1 MTIII
6 KNKATL
12 LFDDFKI
19 KCSVGK
25 KGFSIKKKEGDY
37 TSPRGTFNLGN
48 LYYRA
53 DRLQKPVS
61 KLKCIKINKNMGW
74 CDDPKSKYYNK
85 LIVIRKNLKISFEKL
100 FRKDHKYD
108 LLIPIKYNY
117 KKIVK
122 NKGSAI
128 FLPKITLQ
136 LKYSFKGEDFLI
148 LSKLI
153 KKTTKLKL
161 IRSFPKCSANSQKVD
176 LYSTASR

>member
-1 MTIII
+1 
-6 KNKATL
+6 
-12 LFDDFKI
+12 
-19 KCSVGK
+19 
-25 KGFSIKKKEGDY
+25 
-37 TSPRGTFNLGN
+37 
-48 LYYRA
+48 
-53 DRLQKPVS
+53 
-61 KLKCIKINKNMGW
+61 MGW

-128 FLPKITLQ
+128 FLHLTKTYLPT
-136 LKYSFKGEDFLI
+136 KGCIALRERDFLI

-153 KKTTKLKL
+153 KKTTKIK
-161 IRSFPKCSANSQKVD
+161 IN
-176 LYSTASR
+176 

>member
-128 FLPKITLQ
+128 FLHLTKNYVPTEGCIA
-136 LKYSFKGEDFLI
+136 LKKRDFLI
-148 LSKLI
+148 LCKLI
-153 KKTTKLKL
+153 KKTTKIK
-161 IRSFPKCSANSQKVD
+161 IN
-176 LYSTASR
+176 